1 MQDLTSLNEL
11 YADYRQ
17 GNLDRRDLEGKMF
30 RIILENIQNFHLFYG
45 DKEESVDYLCWLY
58 PRFSKA
64 VQNYQNNGT
73 AFSTYI
79 GALVRYSIR
88 EYRTR
93 QIDHYITEYAAWT
106 ARAADMEVRSPA
118 VEYPERIE
126 EEGENSYR
134 AIPLP
139 RLNSR
144 QVLMLILKSYYFVS
158 EDLAERAAP
167 FAGVESE
174 KLKEMIEKLRVRRSK
189 KEEALRLSQ
198 ERITTQ
204 FYRCI
209 TWEKRLKTLLPGSVR
224 HVKVQVQLERAR
236 KRLGGMRK
244 RIATLRMDATHGQIA
259 EVLGVSKGSVSSTFF
274 KIKPYCEHYYA
285 RKQLAAAGG
294 DTAGD
299 RGLSY

>member
-17 GNLDRRDLEGKMF
+17 GNLSRHDLEGKMF

-45 DKEESVDYLCWLY
+45 DEEDGIDYLCWLY
-58 PRFSKA
+58 PRFSRA
-64 VQNYQNNGT
+64 VLNYQNNGT

-106 ARAADMEVRSPA
+106 ARAADLEVRSPGP
-118 VEYPERIE
+118 EYPEKE
-126 EEGENSYR
+126 EDGGEQSR
-134 AIPLP
+134 PIPLP
-139 RLNSR
+139 RLNPR

-158 EDLAERAAP
+158 EDMVERAAP
-167 FAGVESE
+167 FAGVEPE
-174 KLKEMIEKLRVRRSK
+174 EIKGMIEKLRIRRSK
-189 KEEALRLSQ
+189 REEALRLFQ

-209 TWEKRLKTLLPGSVR
+209 TWEKRLKMLIPGSVR
-224 HVKVQVQLERAR
+224 HGKVRVQMERAR
-236 KRLGGMRK
+236 QRLEGMR
-244 RIATLRMDATHGQIA
+244 RRVATLRMDATHRQIA
-259 EVLGVSKGSVSSTFF
+259 EVLGISRGAVSSTLF
-274 KIKPYCEHYYA
+274 KIKPYCEHYAA
-285 RKQLAAAGG
+285 RKELAAAGG
-294 DTAGD
+294 DTTGG
-299 RGLSY
+299 RSLSY

>member
-1 MQDLTSLNEL
+1 MQDLSSLNEL
-11 YADYRQ
+11 YSDYRQ
-17 GNLDRRDLEGKMF
+17 GNLGKRDLEAKMF
-30 RIILENIQNFHLFYG
+30 KVILANIQNFHLFYG
-45 DKEESVDYLCWLY
+45 NEEESIDYLCWLY

-79 GALVRYSIR
+79 GALIRYSIR

-106 ARAADMEVRSPA
+106 ARAADMEVRSPGP
-118 VEYPERIE
+118 EYPEKE
-126 EEGENSYR
+126 EDEGEQSR
-134 AIPLP
+134 LIPLP
-139 RLNSR
+139 RLNPR

-158 EDLAERAAP
+158 EDLVERAAP

-174 KLKEMIEKLRVRRSK
+174 KIKGMIEKLRIRRSK
-189 KEEALRLSQ
+189 RDEALRLFQ

-209 TWEKRLKTLLPGSVR
+209 TWEKRLKTLIPGSVR
-224 HVKVQVQLERAR
+224 HAKVRMQMERAR
-236 KRLGGMRK
+236 KRLDGMRR

-259 EVLGVSKGSVSSTFF
+259 EVLGISKGAVSSTLF
-274 KIKPYCEHYYA
+274 KVKPYCEHYAA
-285 RKQLAAAGG
+285 RKQLATAGG
-294 DTAGD
+294 DNTGG
-299 RGLSY
+299 RSLSY